1 VAGAAAVALAVVL
14 FAGSRPSEIP
24 RRWRFLTRTAP
35 LEPARRRL
43 AGSSTAFDRA
53 YFEFLESARRAL
65 PPGTAGVAL
74 FLPARSE
81 PAIYLAAYD
90 LAPLPVLFSP
100 IAPPGE
106 WTGAAYSVEPPPGW
120 TVVQEVPGGLLLRRT
135 PAEGVAR

>member
-1 VAGAAAVALAVVL
+1 MAGAAAVALAVLL

-24 RRWRFLTRTAP
+24 RRWRFLNRTAP

-53 YFEFLESARRAL
+53 YFVFLESARRAL
-65 PPGTAGVAL
+65 PPDTAGVAL

-90 LAPLPVLFSP
+90 LAPVPVLFSP
-100 IAPPGE
+100 ADSPGG
-106 WTGAAYSVEPPPGW
+106 WMGAAYSVEPPPGW
-120 TVVQEVPGGLLLRRT
+120 IVVQKVQGGVLLRRT
-135 PAEGVAR
+135 AAQGVAR